1 MTAKPKNPRSS
12 EMANPSPPLRWVM
25 SKLLARAADPDR
37 IAARR
42 STVEAKRR
50 RAGAAHVVEYFHQ
63 VDDGYSHLAA
73 QTLGAF
79 VERYRVRLVC
89 HLVPPPSG
97 PNAPEPDFLLGL
109 SRYDAARIGPHYG
122 LEFPG
127 GSDPPHRDLVDLATR
142 ILAGIVTDSGAF
154 IDAASQVGDALWTGS
169 LSALQGLAERYRP
182 VADAASVL
190 ASGERRRADLGHY
203 SGAMFHY
210 GREWYWGVDR
220 LRYLEQ
226 RLIELGAS
234 QGDEEILS
242 APPAI
247 EHGPHHD
254 DGSMTL
260 EIFPSVRSPYTA
272 LSFDAAVELAR
283 ATGVGLR
290 VRPVLPMVMRGV
302 PVTRHKGVYIF
313 MDAAREARSHGLTDW
328 DSYYEP
334 IGTPVERCYSLYPW
348 ADAEGRGV
356 ELLSAFMRAAFREGI
371 NTNTDAGLRHVV
383 EAAGLAWAD
392 AQSIVGTDAWNDR
405 AWRAEIEANRR
416 AMYDIGAMGRAQ
428 LPIAR
433 WRRRDAASGLG
444 PGPALA
450 RVARD
455 TACLGAGNRT
465 LKSRCLP
472 NSYGSPRLVRERR
485 SVFRNVACR
494 TSVRLGSDLDSGG
507 PRP

>member
-1 MTAKPKNPRSS
+1 MTAKPRHSRGS

-25 SKLLARAADPDR
+25 SKMLARAADPDR

-42 STVEAKRR
+42 TKLEAKRR

-73 QTLGAF
+73 QMLGAF
-79 VERYRVRLVC
+79 VERYQVRLVC
-89 HLVPPPSG
+89 HLVGPPSG

-127 GSDPPHRDLVDLATR
+127 GSDPPDRDLVDLATR
-142 ILAGIVTDSGAF
+142 ILAGVVTDSGTF
-154 IDAASQVGDALWTGS
+154 VDAAPRVGEALWSGS
-169 LSALQGLAERYRP
+169 AEALQGLAERYRP
-182 VADAASVL
+182 IADAASVL

-210 GREWYWGVDR
+210 GKEWYWGVDR
-220 LRYLEQ
+220 LHYLEH

-234 QGDEEILS
+234 HDGGKILS

-247 EHGPHHD
+247 EHGPHQD

-260 EIFPSVRSPYTA
+260 EIFPSARSPYTA
-272 LSFDAAVELAR
+272 LSFDAAVDLAR
-283 ATGVGLR
+283 ATGVRLR

-302 PVTRHKGVYIF
+302 PVTRTKGTYIF
-313 MDAAREARSHGLTDW
+313 MDAAREARSRGLTDW
-328 DSYYEP
+328 GSYYEP
-334 IGTPVERCYSLYPW
+334 VGSPVERCYSLYPW

-383 EAAGLAWAD
+383 EAAGLSWAD
-392 AQSIVGTDAWNDR
+392 AQSIVGKDVWNDR
-405 AWRAEIEANRR
+405 AWRDEIEANRR
-416 AMYDIGAMGRAQ
+416 AMYDIGLWGVPSFR
-428 LPIAR
+428 LL
-433 WRRRDAASGLG
+433 DAAGEMRLRIWGQDRLWLVSHEIQR
-444 PGPALA
+444 ALA
-450 RVARD
+450 
-455 TACLGAGNRT
+455 
-465 LKSRCLP
+465 
-472 NSYGSPRLVRERR
+472 
-485 SVFRNVACR
+485 
-494 TSVRLGSDLDSGG
+494 SG
-507 PRP
+507 P

>member
-1 MTAKPKNPRSS
+1 MTDKPGNPRGG
-12 EMANPSPPLRWVM
+12 EMANPSRPLRWAM
-25 SKLLARAADPDR
+25 SKMLARAADPDR

-42 STVEAKRR
+42 TKLEAKRR

-73 QTLGAF
+73 QMLGAL
-79 VERYRVRLVC
+79 VERYPIRLVC
-89 HLVPPPSG
+89 HLVGPPRG

-122 LEFPG
+122 LGFPG
-127 GSDPPHRDLVDLATR
+127 GSDPPDRDLVDLATR
-142 ILAGIVTDSGAF
+142 ILAGVVTDSGAF
-154 IDAASQVGDALWTGS
+154 VDAAPRVGDALWSGS
-169 LSALQGLAERYRP
+169 GQALQDLAERYRP

-210 GREWYWGVDR
+210 GKEWYWGVDR
-220 LRYLEQ
+220 LHYLEQ

-234 QGDEEILS
+234 QDRGKMLS

-272 LSFDAAVELAR
+272 LSFDAAVDLAR
-283 ATGVGLR
+283 ATGVRLS

-302 PVTRHKGVYIF
+302 PVTRTKGVYIF

-328 DSYYEP
+328 GSYYEP
-334 IGTPVERCYSLYPW
+334 VGAPVERCYSLYPW
-348 ADAEGRGV
+348 AVAEGRGV

-383 EAAGLAWAD
+383 EAAGLSWAD
-392 AQSIVGTDAWNDR
+392 AQSIVGKDAWNDR
-405 AWRAEIEANRR
+405 AWRDEIEANRR
-416 AMYDIGAMGRAQ
+416 AMYDTGLWGVPSFRLLDAEGETRLRVWGQDRLWLVAQ
-428 LPIAR
+428 EIQ
-433 WRRRDAASGLG
+433 
-444 PGPALA
+444 
-450 RVARD
+450 
-455 TACLGAGNRT
+455 RT
-465 LKSRCLP
+465 LAT
-472 NSYGSPRLVRERR
+472 R
-485 SVFRNVACR
+485 S
-494 TSVRLGSDLDSGG
+494 
-507 PRP
+507 